1 MKANRLKRAGRRI
14 NIPNKFQIITLFMFI
29 FAIAIVAYIYSRPMI
44 SVLPVKHIA
53 FIGNRH
59 LTDDEL
65 IALAGVHIGES
76 LITISNR
83 KVSQRLLK
91 SPWIRSVSVRKE
103 FPARLSVVIE
113 ESEPFALLDMN
124 GPLFIVNEKGE
135 FLEELKDDSI
145 PFLPVITG
153 DPFKEREGFSEAI
166 KLAKLMNDR
175 GFLSENDHIE
185 IMIQKP
191 HELAL
196 TIDGTVVKM
205 GAGRYEE
212 KLERLINLEDEIK
225 SRGIFVDYIDL
236 RFANKAIVKPVTNE
250 VVK

>member
-124 GPLFIVNEKGE
+124 GPLFLVNEKGE

-175 GFLSENDHIE
+175 GFLSGNDHIE

>member
-14 NIPNKFQIITLFMFI
+14 NIPNKSQIIILFMFI
-29 FAIAIVAYIYSRPMI
+29 FAITVVAYIYSGPKI
-44 SVLPVKHIA
+44 SVLPVKHIV
-53 FIGNRH
+53 FIGNKH

-65 IALAGVHIGES
+65 ISLAGVHVGES

-103 FPARLSVVIE
+103 FPERLSVVIE
-113 ESEPFALLDMN
+113 ESAPFALLDMN
-124 GPLFIVNEKGE
+124 GHLFLLDEKGE

-153 DPFKEREGFSEAI
+153 DPFKERDGFSEAI
-166 KLAKLMNDR
+166 KLAKFMNAR
-175 GFLSENDHIE
+175 GFLSGTDHIE

-212 KLERLINLEDEIK
+212 KLERLINLENEIK
-225 SRGIFVDYIDL
+225 SMGIFVDYIDL
-236 RFANKAIVKPVTNE
+236 RFANKAIVKPITSE

>member
-124 GPLFIVNEKGE
+124 GPLFLVNEKGE

>member
-59 LTDDEL
+59 LSDDEL
-65 IALAGVHIGES
+65 IALAGVHTGES

-83 KVSQRLLK
+83 KVSQRLHK

-124 GPLFIVNEKGE
+124 GPLFLVNEKGE
-135 FLEELKDDSI
+135 FLEELKDDSF
-145 PFLPVITG
+145 PFLPVIIG

-166 KLAKLMNDR
+166 KLAKLMIGR
-175 GFLSENDHIE
+175 GFLSETDHIE
-185 IMIQKP
+185 IMIRKP
-191 HELAL
+191 HELTL

-212 KLERLINLEDEIK
+212 KLERLINLEDEVK

-236 RFANKAIVKPVTNE
+236 RFANKAIVKPITNE

>member
-1 MKANRLKRAGRRI
+1 MKANRLKRADRRI
-14 NIPNKFQIITLFMFI
+14 NIPNKFQVITLFMFI
-29 FAIAIVAYIYSRPMI
+29 FAISIVAYIYSRPMI
-44 SVLPVKHIA
+44 SILPVKHIA

-65 IALAGVHIGES
+65 IALARVHVGES

-113 ESEPFALLDMN
+113 ESVPFALLDMN
-124 GPLFIVNEKGE
+124 GHLFLVDEKGE

-145 PFLPVITG
+145 PFLPVIAG

-175 GFLSENDHIE
+175 GFLSETDHIE
-185 IMIQKP
+185 IMIRKP

-236 RFANKAIVKPVTNE
+236 RFANKAIVKPMTN
-250 VVK
+250 KAAK